1 MKGLIFDCVLFFKV
15 FLINLSNFNFVL
27 LNGKIFEGKSKFVNK
42 DVFIII
48 DRLFRFEFLDY
59 LRNFFFKKIL
69 IKFFYKVCIYDLFLE

>member
-1 MKGLIFDCVLFFKV
+1 MIFDCVLFFKV

-59 LRNFFFKKIL
+59 LRNFLFKKIL
-69 IKFFYKVCIYDLFLE
+69 IKFFYKVCIYDLFLG